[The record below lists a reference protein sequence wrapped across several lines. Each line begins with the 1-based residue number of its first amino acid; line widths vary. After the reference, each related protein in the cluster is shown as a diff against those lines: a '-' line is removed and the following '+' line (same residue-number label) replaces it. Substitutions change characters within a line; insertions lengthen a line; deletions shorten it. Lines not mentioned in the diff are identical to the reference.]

1 MQVVSV
7 TLKSYELCC
16 QMPDQPNEQIPV
28 IPADGDNLCCEE
40 PHSSPTDASQ
50 WLQQQSL
57 SREKA
62 QRMAEFMGFLADPNR
77 LRILS
82 ILAKQEMCVGDL
94 AVAVGMNESA
104 VSHQLRT
111 LRTIRLV
118 SSRKQGRHVFYR
130 LLDDH
135 VLNFYQAVAEHL
147 DELDA

>member
-1 MQVVSV
+1 
-7 TLKSYELCC
+7 
-16 QMPDQPNEQIPV
+16 MPDQLNEQP
-28 IPADGDNLCCEE
+28 PALSEDGDDLRCEL
-40 PHSSPTDASQ
+40 PHFSHADASQ

-57 SREKA
+57 SQEKA
-62 QRMAEFMGFLADPNR
+62 QRMAEFMGYLADSNR

-135 VLNFYQAVAEHL
+135 VFSFYQAVAEHL